1 MLLDPLE
8 HEIAERL
15 AAAGD
20 RARSS
25 EFTAPDRAFSAGLR
39 DRLMTAAGDREVT
52 SDRAN
57 DRANDRARDRE
68 VRVAWSLPSFF
79 RVPRLV
85 PVAVASLLLIA
96 GVVAARE
103 LYVAI
108 GNRPDA
114 TPTPSVEL
122 VAPSESAAEPS
133 FVASFDESLAPIVEA
148 TPAHTA
154 APTAKPTAKPTAAP
168 TAVPTPGLALLSLTA
183 TGCDGGVVLAW
194 SPYDG
199 DFFNHYTTLRNTTNS
214 IPKAYPPQGGAVDPG
229 GTYTTNIG
237 KLSAVDSGVAA
248 GTTYY
253 YRAMAFNAEDGV
265 IGASSVMSAV
275 AAPVVALGT
284 LGAAQDG
291 GNPADTLLTWTP
303 YGGSPDC
310 FTWYKLVYSE
320 TNPSPS
326 YLDGDSYLVAISSQ
340 GTGSYVASSTELLST
355 HTYYLRVQAIR
366 ATDLGL
372 FVAAESDVTPYLVP

>member
-25 EFTAPDRAFSAGLR
+25 ASAPPDRAFSAGLR
-39 DRLMTAAGDREVT
+39 DRLMAAA
-52 SDRAN
+52 SDRAAVP
-57 DRANDRARDRE
+57 DRTRDRE
-68 VRVAWSLPSFF
+68 SRVHVAWSLGSFL
-79 RVPRLV
+79 RVPRLL

-108 GNRPDA
+108 GNRPEA
-114 TPTPSVEL
+114 TPLPSVAAL
-122 VAPSESAAEPS
+122 LPSESAGEP
-133 FVASFDESLAPIVEA
+133 SLAPLDPSTAPSADA
-148 TPAHTA
+148 TPAQTP
-154 APTAKPTAKPTAAP
+154 APTVKPTVKPTAQP
-168 TAVPTPGLALLSLTA
+168 TAVPTPAPTPGLVPMSLTA
-183 TGCDGGVVLAW
+183 SGCDGGIVLEW
-194 SPYDG
+194 SQYDG

-229 GTYTTNIG
+229 ETYATHIG
-237 KLSAVDSGVAA
+237 KTSAADSGVAG

-253 YRAMAFNAEDGV
+253 YRTMAFDADDGV

-275 AAPVVALGT
+275 AGPVASLGL
-284 LGAAQDG
+284 LGVGPDI
-291 GNPADTLLTWTP
+291 NPSDTLLTWTP
-303 YGGSPDC
+303 YAGSADC
-310 FTWYKLVYSE
+310 FTWYKLVYSQS
-320 TNPSPS
+320 NPFPS
-326 YLDGDSYLVAISSQ
+326 YLDGDPYLAAISSQ
-340 GTGSYVASSTELLST
+340 GTASYTAASGELSPGP
-355 HTYYLRVQAIR
+355 TYFRVQAIR

-372 FVAAESDVTPYLVP
+372 FVVAESTVTTYNVP

>member
-25 EFTAPDRAFSAGLR
+25 EFAAPDRAFSAGLR
-39 DRLMTAAGDREVT
+39 DRLVSAAPDREASPDRERAGDRE
-52 SDRAN
+52 
-57 DRANDRARDRE
+57 RDRE
-68 VRVAWSLPSFF
+68 SRVRVAWSLPSFF
-79 RVPRLV
+79 RVPRLL

-96 GVVAARE
+96 GVVGARE

-114 TPTPSVEL
+114 TPAQSVEL
-122 VAPSESAAEPS
+122 VAPSEPAGEPTYVPGFDESSAPSAEPS
-133 FVASFDESLAPIVEA
+133 
-148 TPAHTA
+148 HTA
-154 APTAKPTAKPTAAP
+154 VPTAKPTAVPTAKPIAE
-168 TAVPTPGLALLSLTA
+168 PTPVPPPALVAMSLTA
-183 TGCDGGVVLAW
+183 TGCDGGVVLGW
-194 SPYDG
+194 SQYEG

-229 GTYTTNIG
+229 GTYTTIVG
-237 KLSAVDSGVAA
+237 KTSAVDSGVTP

-275 AAPVVALGT
+275 AGPVASLGSLGASVVAEG
-284 LGAAQDG
+284 
-291 GNPADTLLTWTP
+291 TLLTWTP
-303 YGGSPDC
+303 YGGLADC

-326 YLDGDSYLVAISSQ
+326 YLSGDPYLVAISSQ
-340 GTGSYVASSTELLST
+340 ETGSYVASSAELVSGT
-355 HTYYLRVQAIR
+355 TYYLRVQALR
-366 ATDLGL
+366 STALGL
-372 FVAAESDVTPYLVP
+372 FLVAESGVTTYLVP